1 MGLREAIVLA
11 KVGNLLWVLLVLDFL
26 HDLKPIGHLL
36 AVTLFDSGEVGLAG
50 WVFWHKAM
58 LVAAMS
64 TISTL

>member
-1 MGLREAIVLA
+1 MGLGEAVVLSQ
-11 KVGNLLWVLLVLDFL
+11 VSNLPGVFL
-26 HDLKPIGHLL
+26 MPDLFHDLKPVGHLL
-36 AVTLFDSGEVGLAG
+36 PIALFNSGEVGLAG